1 MAQDRP
7 LYNTIAA
14 LGNVHALTELV
25 ERLRACPATLPRLG
39 VFHGNSG
46 FGKTTAAIYAA
57 NVFGAAHVQCKSYWT
72 KKTLTEAILAE
83 LGATPGKTIST
94 QVDQICERLAVGDL
108 PLIVDEADFLVS
120 GRKIEIVRDIYE
132 GSGAPVVLIGEEL
145 LPQRLTAWERVHG
158 RVLSWVA
165 AMPAAASDVDHLCPI
180 YARGIEIGPDMRRKL
195 LKVSHGSIRRIC
207 VNLNRIAEFAR
218 TRGLAAVDLDIWG
231 DEGFYTG
238 EAPRPRGL

>member
-39 VFHGNSG
+39 VFHGFSG
-46 FGKTTAAIYAA
+46 FGKTTSAIYAA
-57 NVFGAAHVQCKSYWT
+57 NAFGAVHVQCKSYWS

-83 LGATPGKTIST
+83 LSATPGKTIAA
-94 QVDQICERLAVGDL
+94 QVDQICERLAVGDM

-120 GRKIEIVRDIYE
+120 GKKIEIVRDIYE

-180 YARGIEIGPDMRRKL
+180 YARGIDIDADMRAQL
-195 LKVSHGSIRRIC
+195 LKASHGSVRRIC

-218 TRGLAAVDLDIWG
+218 TRGLPEVTLEAWG
-231 DEGFYTG
+231 DRGFYTG

>member
-145 LPQRLTAWERVHG
+145 LPQKLTAWERVHG

-195 LKVSHGSIRRIC
+195 LKVSNGSIRRIC